1 MSNVVDSEPPSLGT
15 PLLPTINNVLI
26 SYRQPGRPSSRA
38 HHCPPSSDAATRSR
52 AATTTTMAERPLS
65 GPQGPEQVLFY
76 GVDIQVAHFQYRPA
90 CSLSTNSISISF
102 TEAPPPTHATPRA
115 SLFNG
120 RPAAPSPPP
129 SEPSGSGKKPQTGW
143 PCSVG
148 RAFFGYFLSAMEPAR
163 IACLLDLV

>member
-1 MSNVVDSEPPSLGT
+1 MDQGSPESCRMSLTQSPSFGT

-38 HHCPPSSDAATRSR
+38 HHCPPNSDAATRSR

-76 GVDIQVAHFQYRPA
+76 GVDIQVAHFQCRPT
-90 CSLSTNSISISF
+90 CSLSTNSISLSF
-102 TEAPPPTHATPRA
+102 TEAPPPTHATPWA

-120 RPAAPSPPP
+120 RPAVRLLQSPPAVERNHKRAGPALWGAPS
-129 SEPSGSGKKPQTGW
+129 
-143 PCSVG
+143 
-148 RAFFGYFLSAMEPAR
+148 
-163 IACLLDLV
+163 LVTS